1 MTAVH
6 ENPVTTAADSLGTDI
21 AADSLGTDIAADTVQ
36 VTPVA
41 GHIGADISG
50 VDLRETLTEA
60 QVATISAALYE
71 YKVLFFRDQHIGHAE
86 QIAFSRRFGAVTP
99 SHPYDDDAPT
109 EFPEILAVDSRL
121 YEKRFGVKKF
131 SYTNQWHTDV
141 SPLINPPAASILRA
155 EIAPERGGDTRWTNL
170 VAAYENLPDALR
182 RFVDGLRAEHRFGGS
197 RPVWDADSDYAK
209 KVATAPLVTEHPVV
223 RVHPVTGERALFVN
237 PGFTTRIVGL
247 RPDQSDAILKLLF
260 DEIAQPAYTV
270 RFRWERGSIA
280 FWDNRATAHLAPSD
294 LDHLDVTRVLYRTT
308 LEGEIPVGIDGQ
320 PSTPISGAAFKGA

>member
-1 MTAVH
+1 MTTVH
-6 ENPVTTAADSLGTDI
+6 EPSTTITATDAVRI
-21 AADSLGTDIAADTVQ
+21 
-36 VTPVA
+36 TPVA
-41 GHIGADISG
+41 GYIGADISG
-50 VDLRETLTEA
+50 VDLRAELTDLEVE
-60 QVATISAALYE
+60 QITAALHK

-131 SYTNQWHTDV
+131 SYTNFWHTDV

-155 EIAPERGGDTRWTNL
+155 EIAPEQGGDTGWTNL
-170 VAAYENLPDALR
+170 VAAYENLPAALR
-182 RFVDGLRAEHRFGGS
+182 EFVDGLRAEHRFGGS
-197 RPVWDADSDYAK
+197 RPVWNADSDYAK
-209 KVATAPLVTEHPVV
+209 KVAAAPLVTEHPVV

-247 RPDQSDAILKLLF
+247 SPSQSDAVLKLLF
-260 DEIAQPAYTV
+260 DEVANPAYTV
-270 RFRWERGSIA
+270 RFRWAKGSIA

-308 LEGEIPVGIDGQ
+308 LEGDIPVGIDGT
-320 PSTPISGAAFKGA
+320 PSTSISGAQFTGA